1 MASVKLV
8 VLDVGGTIIQDGG
21 EVQDSFVDAL
31 QHHSVSVTQAEI
43 KEWKGAAKAEVIRHF
58 VQSRTKLDH
67 EAQDKLVDDAY
78 AEFRHRLE
86 ARYRSSTRPIDGA
99 ENAFRQ
105 MRDQGY
111 TLVTTTGFYKG
122 LTETILKSL
131 GWQTYFAAC
140 ISSDDVPHG
149 RPSPFMIF
157 RAMEAALVDD
167 VQHVVNVGDTPLD
180 LQAGKNAGVRGV
192 VGVLTGVQTAERLAR
207 EHHTHLLPSIAALPE
222 LLRAEF

>member
-1 MASVKLV
+1 MPSVKLV

-21 EVQDSFVDAL
+21 EVQDSFVAAL
-31 QHHSVSVTQAEI
+31 QHHDVPVTQAEI

-58 VQSRTKLDH
+58 VQARTKLDRA
-67 EAQDKLVDDAY
+67 AQERLVDQTY
-78 AEFRHRLE
+78 IEFRERLE
-86 ARYRSSTRPIDGA
+86 ARYRSSTRPIEGA
-99 ENAFRQ
+99 EKAFQ
-105 MRDQGY
+105 KMRDQGY

-131 GWQTYFAAC
+131 GWQAYFAAC

-167 VQHVVNVGDTPLD
+167 VRQVVNVGDTPLD
-180 LQAGKNAGVRGV
+180 LQAGNNAAVRGV
-192 VGVLTGVQTAERLAR
+192 VGVLTGVNDAERLGR
-207 EHHTHLLPSIAALPE
+207 DRHTHLLPSVASLPE
-222 LLRAEF
+222 LLHAEF